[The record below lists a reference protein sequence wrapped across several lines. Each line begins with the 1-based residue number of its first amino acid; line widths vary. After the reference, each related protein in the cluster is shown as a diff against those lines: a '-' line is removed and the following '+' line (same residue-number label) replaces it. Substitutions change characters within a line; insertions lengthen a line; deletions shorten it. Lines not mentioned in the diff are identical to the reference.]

1 MPTQKRESSCSELP
15 EPGAA
20 RCTAS
25 KLGTNK
31 YRPLTQVVGGGV
43 GRAQGTPEA
52 GPGQGPTQPQASAA
66 LTRWRDQAWDLRCAS
81 GVRACAARYPLCFS
95 RPLHLPHPFLRKSS
109 FCSRASPGAVRKVEG
124 GTGTAWAEV
133 RCPGLS
139 LALASPG
146 APGRAAPVLCAPH
159 SLHKPTTSTQDTP
172 TAPPPTSGI
181 PGTLGKPRWV

>member
-1 MPTQKRESSCSELP
+1 M
-15 EPGAA
+15 
-20 RCTAS
+20 
-25 KLGTNK
+25 
-31 YRPLTQVVGGGV
+31 

-52 GPGQGPTQPQASAA
+52 GPGRGPTQPQASAA

-81 GVRACAARYPLCFS
+81 GVRACAASYPLCFS
-95 RPLHLPHPFLRKSS
+95 RPLHLPHPFLGKSS
-109 FCSRASPGAVRKVEG
+109 FCSRASPGAVRKVEA

-133 RCPGLS
+133 GCPGLS